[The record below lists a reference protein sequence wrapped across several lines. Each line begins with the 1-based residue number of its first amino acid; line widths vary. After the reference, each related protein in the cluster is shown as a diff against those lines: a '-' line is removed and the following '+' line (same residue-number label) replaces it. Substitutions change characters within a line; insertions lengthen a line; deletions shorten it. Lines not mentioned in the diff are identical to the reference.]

1 VTSTQVRLILLIAAL
16 TSLSNFY
23 RASNAVIAPDL
34 MTELGLSPTMLGL
47 ANGAFFLALG
57 LAQIPLGIAL
67 DRFGPRLA
75 VTVLTGVA
83 VAGSLLHAVAVDG
96 AGLIASRLLLGFG
109 CSASFMSAIVLT
121 GRWFSPDRFGTV
133 YSWIT
138 ATANI
143 GMVMASA
150 PLAFASEAVGWRSVF
165 YGTAL
170 LSALVGVLFF
180 TYVRDAPP
188 GHAILTQ
195 RTPERLTE
203 AFRGLMDVWRM
214 RGIWPLFA
222 LFLVAYSVP
231 FAIVGLWSGPY
242 LHDVHGLG
250 GVDRGN
256 ILLAMAIANI
266 ASILCYG
273 PLDRVF
279 NSRKKVVTLGLC
291 LTTACLVLLA
301 VIERPSLPLAAGLL
315 ILLCAVSGFSIMCQT
330 HGRSLFP
337 ENMVGRGVTTLNMAQ
352 VGGAFAMPVLTGMLV
367 DWITPTG
374 GTPPEAAYRLIFAF
388 LAAALLLGLLA
399 YRRVP
404 DTRPRG

>member
-1 VTSTQVRLILLIAAL
+1 MSSAQIRLILLVSAL

-34 MTELGLSPTMLGL
+34 MAELTLSPTTLGF

-57 LAQIPLGIAL
+57 IAQIPLGVAL

-75 VTVLTGVA
+75 VTALTAAA
-83 VAGSLLHAVAVDG
+83 VVGSLLHAVAVDG
-96 AGLIASRLLLGFG
+96 AELIASRLLLGLG

-121 GRWFSPDRFGTV
+121 GRWFSRDRFGTV

-138 ATANI
+138 AMANL

-150 PLAFASEAVGWRSVF
+150 PLALASEAVGWRSVF

-170 LSALVGVLFF
+170 LSALVGALFF
-180 TYVRDAPP
+180 VFVRDAPP
-188 GHAILTQ
+188 GHPMLAE
-195 RTPERLTE
+195 RRPERLTE
-203 AFRGLMDVWRM
+203 ALRGLLDVWRLP
-214 RGIWPLFA
+214 GIWPLFA
-222 LFLVAYSVP
+222 LFLVAYSAP
-231 FAIVGLWSGPY
+231 FSIIGLWSGPY

-250 GVDRGN
+250 AVDRGN
-256 ILLAMAIANI
+256 IVLAMAVANV

-279 NSRKKVVTLGLC
+279 NSRKKVVILGLC
-291 LTTACLVLLA
+291 LTMSCLTLLA
-301 VIERPSLPLAAGLL
+301 VVERPSLPVAAGLL

-337 ENMVGRGVTTLNMAQ
+337 EAMVGRGVTTLNMAQ
-352 VGGAFAMPVLTGMLV
+352 VGGAFAMPVVTGILV
-367 DWITPTG
+367 DWMTVAG
-374 GTPPEAAYRLIFAF
+374 STPPEAAYRLIFAF
-388 LAAALLLGLLA
+388 LAFVLLLGLLA

-404 DTRPRG
+404 DSRPRG

>member
-1 VTSTQVRLILLIAAL
+1 MTWTQLRLILLVSAL

-34 MTELGLSPTMLGL
+34 MTELALSPTALGF

-57 LAQIPLGIAL
+57 LAQLPLGIAL
-67 DRFGPRLA
+67 DRFGPRIA
-75 VTVLTGVA
+75 VTVLTAIA
-83 VAGSLLHAVAVDG
+83 VLGSLLHAAALDG
-96 AGLIASRLLLGFG
+96 TGLIGARLLLGLG

-121 GRWFSPDRFGTV
+121 GRWFSRERFGTV

-138 ATANI
+138 ATANL

-150 PLAFASEAVGWRSVF
+150 PLAAASEAFGWRSVF
-165 YGTAL
+165 YCTAL

-180 TYVRDAPP
+180 AFVRDAPA
-188 GHAILTQ
+188 GHPILTE
-195 RTPERLTE
+195 RPPERLTE
-203 AFRGLMDVWRM
+203 AFRGLIDVWRVP
-214 RGIWPLFA
+214 GVWPLFA
-222 LFLVAYSVP
+222 LFLVAYSSG
-231 FAIVGLWSGPY
+231 FAILGLWSGPY

-250 GVDRGN
+250 AVERGN
-256 ILLAMAIANI
+256 IVLAMAVAGI

-279 NSRKKVVTLGLC
+279 NSRKKVVFLGGS
-291 LTTACLVLLA
+291 LTITCLVLLA
-301 VIERPSLPLAAGLL
+301 IVAHPPLWLAACLL
-315 ILLCAVSGFSIMCQT
+315 VMLCGASGYSIMCQT

-352 VGGAFAMPVLTGMLV
+352 VGGAFIMPVVTGMIV
-367 DWITPTG
+367 DGMTPAG
-374 GTPPEAAYRLIFAF
+374 ATPPESAYRLVFAF
-388 LAAALLLGLLA
+388 LALMLGLGLLA

-404 DTRPRG
+404 DTRPRD